1 MTPEELKEIEE
12 RCRKAFTI
20 CTPGN
25 PLTGYSVRLRH
36 GFADDLAYDVPALLA
51 YIQELESQIPR
62 WIPITVAVPDEYE
75 IVLFKK
81 VEAIVTRPKDVSM
94 KGSDPFPDLDEILT
108 GSIETRTSYFT
119 GYRIDTTY
127 RDHTHHCVGDYVRLD
142 WVRIF
147 KEK

>member
-1 MTPEELKEIEE
+1 MTSEELKEIEE
-12 RCRKAFTI
+12 RARKASST
-20 CTPGN
+20 
-25 PLTGYSVRLRH
+25 
-36 GFADDLAYDVPALLA
+36 FALDFMKREDFDYMNRGRSDVYKLLN
-51 YIQELESQIPR
+51 YIKELESQIPR
-62 WIPITVAVPDEYE
+62 WIPITVAIPDEYE

-127 RDHTHHCVGDYVRLD
+127 RDHTHHCIGDYVRLD

-147 KEK
+147 KEE